1 MEGRA
6 HCATTP
12 FAQGLG
18 NNRAGRILA
27 NHLAAVEA
35 SATTGGYHGS
45 AASETCINERVFVHA
60 IGAWVYGKRAR
71 PCGLPTPLPRFIAI
85 LNLSGERM
93 MVYSDQPE
101 LITSLCRHSSALR
114 ADELAERLRAFE
126 RYTAAA
132 PANVNRF
139 VLLTYSMPWQ
149 VGPDAAFWHLNACN
163 LTMGEGETPRLADR
177 VLTFSGTSAVC
188 FKGKPVLDPRD
199 KHIDVAPG
207 QPQFDLLT
215 LKQIEDFEEAYSAT
229 CLDHADPPPKLV
241 DVSGERMV
249 GIMKELTRGRAKDQ
263 AEIRDLKTE
272 LLAMRGTLSCVVNTT
287 EHNQKD
293 ALNGHHMQLT
303 KLRNEHDEKLLLS
316 KKEHAALRAE
326 MAGMQDALNKSAS
339 AKSREIK
346 AHDKYQAKFEEVKR
360 QSESK
365 DKLHNAALSKHR
377 AEIVSLE
384 ARLETATSRAA
395 TLKEGLDKEHAAL
408 VVGQQ
413 TLHTA
418 TLDKANAAVLSK
430 ERLLNQLSENNE
442 RLSVAALSLKSH
454 DAEQAATIARLE
466 KELAALVLSGE
477 EVALQSKHAS
487 TSTSTSTRTRNAST
501 ATHHCASTQTGPDTA
516 DGAPPEA
523 VSTTNLHVQAY
534 QGAVDLLQELVA
546 TTRRN
551 GRPALQT
558 GYTNGGGYPMPLPY
572 PHFTPH
578 PSHAPPPPLRNH
590 SNYTYNKHIS

>member
-1 MEGRA
+1 MEAHA

-12 FAQGLG
+12 FALGLG

-27 NHLAAVEA
+27 NHLAAVEV
-35 SATTGGYHGS
+35 SATTGGHGS
-45 AASETCINERVFVHA
+45 AASEAIGNERVFVHA

-71 PCGLPTPLPRFIAI
+71 PCGLPSPLPRFIAV
-85 LNLSGERM
+85 LNLSGERV

-101 LITSLCRHSSALR
+101 LITSLCRYSSALR
-114 ADELAERLRAFE
+114 ADELAERLRTFE
-126 RYTAAA
+126 RYPVTG

-149 VGPDAAFWHLNACN
+149 VGTDSAFWHLSACN
-163 LTMGEGETPRLADR
+163 LSMGTGEGETPRFADR

-188 FKGKPVLDPRD
+188 FKGKPVLDPQD
-199 KHIDVAPG
+199 KQIDVAPG

-215 LKQIEDFEEAYSAT
+215 LKQIQDFEEAYSAT
-229 CLDHADPPPKLV
+229 CLDHADAAPKLV
-241 DVSGERMV
+241 DVSSERVV

-263 AEIRDLKTE
+263 AEIRDLKSE
-272 LLAMRGTLSCVVNTT
+272 LLAMQGTLSCVVHTT

-293 ALNGHHMQLT
+293 ALNEHHVQLT

-316 KKEHAALRAE
+316 KKEHSALRAE
-326 MAGMQDALNKSAS
+326 MSGMQDALNKSAS
-339 AKSREIK
+339 TKSREIK
-346 AHDKYQAKFEEVKR
+346 THEKHQAKFEEVKR

-384 ARLETATSRAA
+384 ARLETTTLRAA

-408 VVGQQ
+408 VLRQQ
-413 TLHTA
+413 TLHTT
-418 TLDKANAAVLSK
+418 TLDKANATVLSK

-442 RLSVAALSLKSH
+442 RLSVEALSLKSH

-466 KELAALVLSGE
+466 KELAALALSHE
-477 EVALQSKHAS
+477 DAALQSKNAS
-487 TSTSTSTRTRNAST
+487 TSTSTRNAST
-501 ATHHCASTQTGPDTA
+501 ATHHCASTQTSPAPTP
-516 DGAPPEA
+516 PPEA
-523 VSTTNLHVQAY
+523 AGASTTTTPTTQRVPARVQTY

-546 TTRRN
+546 ITLH
-551 GRPALQT
+551 GRPALH
-558 GYTNGGGYPMPLPY
+558 GYPNGYPIPLPY

-578 PSHAPPPPLRNH
+578 ASPPPPLRNYTNYRQKH
-590 SNYTYNKHIS
+590 SG

>member
-1 MEGRA
+1 
-6 HCATTP
+6 
-12 FAQGLG
+12 
-18 NNRAGRILA
+18 
-27 NHLAAVEA
+27 
-35 SATTGGYHGS
+35 
-45 AASETCINERVFVHA
+45 
-60 IGAWVYGKRAR
+60 
-71 PCGLPTPLPRFIAI
+71 
-85 LNLSGERM
+85 
-93 MVYSDQPE
+93 MVYSDQPD

-126 RYTAAA
+126 RYPAAA

-149 VGPDAAFWHLNACN
+149 VGTDAAFWHLSACN
-163 LTMGEGETPRLADR
+163 LTMGTGESETPRFADR

-215 LKQIEDFEEAYSAT
+215 LKQIQDFEEAYSAT

-241 DVSGERMV
+241 DVSSERMV

-272 LLAMRGTLSCVVNTT
+272 LLAMQGTLSCVVNTT

-316 KKEHAALRAE
+316 KKEHSALRAE
-326 MAGMQDALNKSAS
+326 MAGMQDTLNKSAS

-346 AHDKYQAKFEEVKR
+346 AHEKYQAKFEEVKR

-408 VVGQQ
+408 VVRQQ
-413 TLHTA
+413 TLHTT
-418 TLDKANAAVLSK
+418 TLDKANATVLSK

-477 EVALQSKHAS
+477 EVALQSKHV
-487 TSTSTSTRTRNAST
+487 STSTSTRTRNAST
-501 ATHHCASTQTGPDTA
+501 ATHHCASTQTGPNTT

-523 VSTTNLHVQAY
+523 VGASTTNPQRPLVQTY

-546 TTRRN
+546 ITRH

-558 GYTNGGGYPMPLPY
+558 GYPNGGGGYPMPLPY

-578 PSHAPPPPLRNH
+578 PSHAPPPPPPPRNH
-590 SNYTYNKHIS
+590 SNYRHKHIG